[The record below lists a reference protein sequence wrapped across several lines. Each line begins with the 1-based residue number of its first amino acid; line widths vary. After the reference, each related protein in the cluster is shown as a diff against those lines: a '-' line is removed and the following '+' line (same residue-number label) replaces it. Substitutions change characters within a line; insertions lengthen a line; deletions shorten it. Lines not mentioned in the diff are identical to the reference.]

1 MRARMLGSVG
11 LLEEALRGLGP
22 SLIGACFFLGGREG
36 EGGGERVDN
45 IHHQLVKPTP
55 SSSPST
61 STHTAAEHAVGKV
74 PQSSCRHRCI
84 DV

>member
-22 SLIGACFFLGGREG
+22 SLIGACFFLGEG
-36 EGGGERVDN
+36 EGEGERVDN
-45 IHHQLVKPTP
+45 IHQLVKPTP

-74 PQSSCRHRCI
+74 PQSSFRHCCI